1 MQAGRRLAPL
11 ISTPNLLIN
20 YLNNLQTPDAGRT
33 IEQSAA
39 SVFDKIRRCYGQE
52 ISRH

>member
-1 MQAGRRLAPL
+1 MQAGRRLAAL
-11 ISTPNLLIN
+11 ISTPNPLID

-33 IEQSAA
+33 IAQRAA
-39 SVFDKIRRCYGQE
+39 SVFHKIRRCYGQE